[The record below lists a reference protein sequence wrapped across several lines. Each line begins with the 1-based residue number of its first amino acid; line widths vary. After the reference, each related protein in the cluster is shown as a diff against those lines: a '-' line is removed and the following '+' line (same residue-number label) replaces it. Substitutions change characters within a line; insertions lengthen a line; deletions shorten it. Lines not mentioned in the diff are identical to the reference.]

1 MLYFRIA
8 TRIDKLSGLEL
19 FVTVWWF
26 AAAARTDGSRRCR
39 DKTKRRVRANW

>member
-8 TRIDKLSGLEL
+8 TGIDKLSGFEL
-19 FVTVWWF
+19 FVMVWL
-26 AAAARTDGSRRCR
+26 APTAPADELRRCR